1 MESRLLES
9 RLVLRAQLGDR
20 QALDDLLRL
29 TQDWLFRY
37 MRFFIS
43 DAHAAED
50 AYQETLIVL
59 CRKLCW
65 LNDPEYYRAWAYRIA
80 TRVALK
86 AARRRR
92 RLPAMTATV
101 EVAAP
106 DAPRTPDRDDTR
118 QLWGDVGRLSP
129 AQRAVAVLHYSEG
142 LSLQEVAGILDLPVG
157 TVKSRLAAALAA
169 LRQSLAC
176 V

>member
-1 MESRLLES
+1 
-9 RLVLRAQLGDR
+9 
-20 QALDDLLRL
+20 
-29 TQDWLFRY
+29 
-37 MRFFIS
+37 
-43 DAHAAED
+43 
-50 AYQETLIVL
+50 
-59 CRKLCW
+59 
-65 LNDPEYYRAWAYRIA
+65 
-80 TRVALK
+80 
-86 AARRRR
+86 
-92 RLPAMTATV
+92 V